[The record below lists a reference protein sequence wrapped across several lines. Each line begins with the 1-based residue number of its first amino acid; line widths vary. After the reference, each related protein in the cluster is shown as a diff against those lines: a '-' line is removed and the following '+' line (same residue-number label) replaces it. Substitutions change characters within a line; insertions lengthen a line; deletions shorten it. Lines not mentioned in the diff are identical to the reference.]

1 MIPVLETNAI
11 FVLGEDKT
19 VIKAWAWTEG
29 VPANLP
35 KFQVKIFCIS
45 IFMIVRSAW
54 IKSKPMEILPQTKQN
69 KNNPGCHL
77 NNESEFFYKP
87 RTSGTQIL
95 VILNQTATFILLV
108 LIKIIYFKIY
118 SVSHKVNGSN

>member
-1 MIPVLETNAI
+1 
-11 FVLGEDKT
+11 
-19 VIKAWAWTEG
+19 
-29 VPANLP
+29 
-35 KFQVKIFCIS
+35 
-45 IFMIVRSAW
+45 
-54 IKSKPMEILPQTKQN
+54 MEILPQTKQN

-77 NNESEFFYKP
+77 NNEFEFFYEP

-95 VILNQTATFILLV
+95 AILNQTATFILLV